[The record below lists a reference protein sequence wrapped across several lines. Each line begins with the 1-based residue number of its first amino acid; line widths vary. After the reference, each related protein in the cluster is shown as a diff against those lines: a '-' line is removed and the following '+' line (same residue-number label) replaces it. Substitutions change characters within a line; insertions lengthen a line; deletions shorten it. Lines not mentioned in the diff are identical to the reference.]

1 MKYPIAI
8 HKDEDSCYG
17 VTVPDIPGCFSAGD
31 TVDDAVSN
39 AHEAITDHLQVLA
52 EEGIFAP
59 TPSVVEDLIENQ
71 DYRDATWFLIDV
83 DVSAFLGKTE
93 KRTVTIPVLVCRRID
108 ALVARKVVK
117 SRSSFLANSAIAELN
132 RLERSV
138 GR

>member
-31 TVDDAVSN
+31 TIDKAVIN
-39 AHEAITDHLQVLA
+39 ANNAITEHLETLA
-52 EEGIFAP
+52 DEGIFAP
-59 TPSVVEDLIENQ
+59 MASAVEDLIDNP
-71 DYRDATWFLIDV
+71 DYHGATWFITDV

-93 KRTVTIPVLVCRRID
+93 KRTVSLPVLVCRRID

-132 RLERSV
+132 RLE
-138 GR
+138 